1 MSTDYENTTRD
12 DASTTINNKVRNKR
26 TIKPKPELKAF
37 YGNDPNEIQVGVDEA
52 GRGSFAGPVFA
63 AAVILDPK
71 LKDPEVKMIRDS
83 KQLSKKKRE
92 ELRQYIEN
100 NAIAFSVQ
108 SSSAVVIDEINI
120 LQATYR
126 AMHQCLRH
134 LSFLETKFERI
145 LVDGEH
151 FKPFACQIHNCIPKG
166 DNEYL
171 CIAAASI
178 LAKTYH
184 DEWIQNACAEN
195 PELDAK
201 YKWLKNMGYG
211 TKEHRD
217 GISEHGICEFH
228 RKTFVQ
234 KYI

>member
-1 MSTDYENTTRD
+1 MKIDLKNGPCVVIEMD
-12 DASTTINNKVRNKR
+12 DDKKSRRQN
-26 TIKPKPELKAF
+26 LKLKSF
-37 YGNDPNEIQVGVDEA
+37 YGNDANEIQVGVDEA

-63 AAVILDPK
+63 AAVILDPT
-71 LKDPEVKMIRDS
+71 LRDPEVDMIRDS
-83 KQLSKKKRE
+83 KKLSKKKRE
-92 ELRQYIEN
+92 ELRRYIEN

-108 SSSAVVIDEINI
+108 SCSSIIVDEINI

-126 AMHQCLRH
+126 AMHQCLRD
-134 LSFLETKFERI
+134 LSFLEKKFDRI

-151 FKPFACQIHNCIPKG
+151 FKPFACEIHNCIPKG

-178 LAKTYH
+178 LAKTHH
-184 DEWIQNACAEN
+184 DEWIQKVCEEN
-195 PELDAK
+195 PELDLK
-201 YKWLKNMGYG
+201 YKWMKNMGYG

-217 GISEHGICEFH
+217 GISQHGVCQFH

-234 KYI
+234 KYIN